1 MRKDEEDGQTRRT
14 VLPRTGRGQGGGRV
28 RLQFRGPEDER
39 VGNKAE
45 EVMGQSS
52 YIPTSLAF
60 ILQAMSHQRFL

>member
-1 MRKDEEDGQTRRT
+1 M
-14 VLPRTGRGQGGGRV
+14 LPRTGRGQGGGRV
-28 RLQFRGPEDER
+28 RLQFRGPEDAR

-60 ILQAMSHQRFL
+60 ILQAMSHQRFLQGDGLIRMPQE